1 MLRKPAFNSSLHRL
15 FERKRNLRKETPQV
29 MMQQELTAL
38 LGLLDVMAEVELK
51 MGSSTKR
58 VLKPG

>member
-1 MLRKPAFNSSLHRL
+1 
-15 FERKRNLRKETPQV
+15 